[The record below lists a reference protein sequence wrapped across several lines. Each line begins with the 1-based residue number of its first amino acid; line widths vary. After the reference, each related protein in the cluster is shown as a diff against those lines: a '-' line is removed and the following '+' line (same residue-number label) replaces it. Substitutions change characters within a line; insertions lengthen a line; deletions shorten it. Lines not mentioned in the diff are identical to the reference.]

1 MVSTS
6 NPRSTTAGPTTTGLT
21 NGEERELLSKVANG
35 DTAAFRTLYLSYHKR
50 MSRFLMRF
58 VHRHELIEEIINDTL
73 YTVWCKAGE
82 YRGDS
87 LVSTWILG
95 IGYRKALKVLRRVG
109 GEAMLDTSVDL
120 ESIPMEMD
128 ANADQ
133 AEIRRVIDRALAVL
147 PPVQRL
153 AIELAY
159 FSGQSCEE
167 IAAIA
172 ACPVNTVKTRLFHAR
187 ERLRELLPQLRSE
200 LLP

>member
-1 MVSTS
+1 MAGTS
-6 NPRSTTAGPTTTGLT
+6 NPRSTATGATAMGSTAGQ
-21 NGEERELLSKVANG
+21 ERELLAKVANG

-58 VHRHELIEEIINDTL
+58 VHRHELIEEIINDTM

-95 IGYRKALKVLRRVG
+95 IGYRKALKVLRRIG
-109 GEAMLDTSVDL
+109 SEARLDTSVDL
-120 ESIPMEMD
+120 ESIPMAAD
-128 ANADQ
+128 ASVDQ
-133 AEIRRVIDRALAVL
+133 GEVRRAIDHALAAL

-187 ERLRELLPQLRSE
+187 ERLRELLPQLRGE
-200 LLP
+200 LVP